1 MVKPPS
7 LADLMIEPCQF
18 DPGFFFYF
26 LDPGNSHRV
35 SSSSK
40 FNFWPWKK
48 CFFKPKSYPF
58 LAMEE
63 KQHFCFFEPKN
74 YPKTLNLEGN
84 PLLLL

>member
-1 MVKPPS
+1 LNPVS
-7 LADLMIEPCQF
+7 SIQ
-18 DPGFFFYF
+18 GFFSIFWIPEILTVF
-26 LDPGNSHRV
+26 PVLQNSIFGHGKNV
-35 SSSSK
+35 
-40 FNFWPWKK
+40 
-48 CFFKPKSYPF
+48 FFKPKSYPF